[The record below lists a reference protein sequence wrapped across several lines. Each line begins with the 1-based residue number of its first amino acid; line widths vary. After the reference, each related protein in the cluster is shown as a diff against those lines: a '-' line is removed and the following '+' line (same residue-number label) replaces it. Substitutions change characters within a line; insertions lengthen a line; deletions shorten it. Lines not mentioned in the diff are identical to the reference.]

1 MIRKQDI
8 LDRVAEWHLRPEVV
22 EKDYVLG
29 WLLAALGAHPETAA
43 HWVFKGGTC
52 IKKCFAETYRFS
64 EDLDF
69 TLRSGA
75 IYDEEGLRAV
85 VRQVAATAG
94 EASGI
99 VFLVNDIVVR
109 TRQNRRGERTFEAR
123 LGYRGPLDN
132 PAQPKVRFDLS
143 RYEAVVLPTERR
155 SIFHPYPDSLPSD
168 AAAVCYAFD
177 EVLAEKTRA
186 LIERTRPRD
195 LYDVVLILDDHVGSL
210 DLRRAREV
218 LLAKCEAKG
227 IALPTAAGILELVR
241 DAAELASGPRVR
253 APLPPAFPS
262 REPAAG
268 RRPIWCPLAR
278 ADSGA
283 LACRWTSSDSREP
296 TDCSSPSRT
305 TASRAR
311 SSRTRFG
318 GRRPGIS
325 CCTGGSGTRRRS
337 RHSTS
342 PRSGTWRSRVWP
354 SARATASS
362 SRADPS
368 ADCREPSPALGALR
382 RGDAALAG
390 RKARC
395 ARGARLRVGAPAA
408 RALRADAADRRVRV
422 VSRRSRVI
430 PVLGS

>member
-69 TLRSGA
+69 TLRPGA
-75 IYDEEGLRAV
+75 IYDEEGLRGV
-85 VRQVAATAG
+85 VREVAATAG

-99 VFLVNDIVVR
+99 SFLVNDIVVR
-109 TRQNRRGERTFEAR
+109 PRQNRRGERTFEAR

-143 RYEAVVLPTERR
+143 QYEEVVLPTERR
-155 SIFHPYPDSLPSD
+155 AIFHPYPDSLPSD

-227 IALPTAAGILELVR
+227 IAFPTAAGLLALVR
-241 DAAELASGPRVR
+241 DAAELASEWENMLGHQLPALPDLAAVIERFARLAGWVDAPTR
-253 APLPPAFPS
+253 AAPPPARLPV
-262 REPAAG
+262 
-268 RRPIWCPLAR
+268 AR
-278 ADSGA
+278 AGGG
-283 LACRWTSSDSREP
+283 P
-296 TDCSSPSRT
+296 TPDLVAP
-305 TASRAR
+305 R
-311 SSRTRFG
+311 SSRFWGVGVPLDVIRFAG
-318 GRRPGIS
+318 ANRLLVAFTYNGKPRTVEPYSLRRPK
-325 CCTGGSGTRRRS
+325 TGNLLLYGWERDSSQIKAFDVSKIRDVEVTRAAF
-337 RHSTS
+337 S
-342 PRSGTWRSRVWP
+342 PRYRIEF
-354 SARATASS
+354 TA
-362 SRADPS
+362 
-368 ADCREPSPALGALR
+368 
-382 RGDAALAG
+382 
-390 RKARC
+390 
-395 ARGARLRVGAPAA
+395 
-408 RALRADAADRRVRV
+408 
-422 VSRRSRVI
+422 
-430 PVLGS
+430 

>member
-43 HWVFKGGTC
+43 YWVFKGGTC

-69 TLRSGA
+69 TLRPSA
-75 IYDEEGLRAV
+75 IYDEEGLRGV
-85 VRQVAATAG
+85 VREVAAMAG

-99 VFLVNDIVVR
+99 AFLVNDIVVR
-109 TRQNRRGERTFEAR
+109 PRQNRRGERTFEAR

-143 RYEAVVLPTERR
+143 RYEEVVLPTERR
-155 SIFHPYPDSLPSD
+155 AIFHPYPDSLPSD

-195 LYDVVLILDDHVGSL
+195 LYDVVLILGDHVGSL

-227 IALPTAAGILELVR
+227 IALPTAAGLLELVR
-241 DAAELASGPRVR
+241 DAAELASEWENMLGHQLPALPDLAAVIERFASLAGWVDAPAR
-253 APLPPAFPS
+253 AAPPPARLPVA
-262 REPAAG
+262 RAG
-268 RRPIWCPLAR
+268 R
-278 ADSGA
+278 G
-283 LACRWTSSDSREP
+283 P
-296 TDCSSPSRT
+296 TPDLVAP
-305 TASRAR
+305 R
-311 SSRTRFG
+311 SSRFWGAGVPLDVIRFAG
-318 GRRPGIS
+318 ANRLLVAFTYNGKPRTVEPYSLRRPK
-325 CCTGGSGTRRRS
+325 TGNLLLYGWEQDSSQIKAFDVSKIRDVEVTRAAF
-337 RHSTS
+337 S
-342 PRSGTWRSRVWP
+342 PRYRIEF
-354 SARATASS
+354 TA
-362 SRADPS
+362 
-368 ADCREPSPALGALR
+368 
-382 RGDAALAG
+382 
-390 RKARC
+390 
-395 ARGARLRVGAPAA
+395 
-408 RALRADAADRRVRV
+408 
-422 VSRRSRVI
+422 
-430 PVLGS
+430 

>member
-1 MIRKQDI
+1 MIPKQDI

-69 TLRSGA
+69 TLRPGA
-75 IYDEEGLRAV
+75 IYDEEGLRGV
-85 VRQVAATAG
+85 VREVAATAG

-99 VFLVNDIVVR
+99 VFLMNDIVVR
-109 TRQNRRGERTFEAR
+109 PRKNRRGERTFEAR

-143 RYEAVVLPTERR
+143 QYEEVVLPTERR
-155 SIFHPYPDSLPSD
+155 AIFHPYPDSLPSD

-227 IALPTAAGILELVR
+227 IALPTAAGLLELVR
-241 DAAELASGPRVR
+241 AAAELASEWGNMLGHQLPALPDLAAVIERLGRLTGWVDGPTR
-253 APLPPAFPS
+253 AAPPPARLPVA
-262 REPAAG
+262 RAG
-268 RRPIWCPLAR
+268 R
-278 ADSGA
+278 G
-283 LACRWTSSDSREP
+283 P
-296 TDCSSPSRT
+296 TPDLVAP
-305 TASRAR
+305 R
-311 SSRTRFG
+311 SSRFWGVGVPLDVIRFAG
-318 GRRPGIS
+318 ANRLLVAFTYNGKPRTVEPYSLRRPK
-325 CCTGGSGTRRRS
+325 TGSLLLYGWERDSSQIKAFDVSKIRDVEVTRVAF
-337 RHSTS
+337 S
-342 PRSGTWRSRVWP
+342 PRYRIEF
-354 SARATASS
+354 TA
-362 SRADPS
+362 
-368 ADCREPSPALGALR
+368 
-382 RGDAALAG
+382 
-390 RKARC
+390 
-395 ARGARLRVGAPAA
+395 
-408 RALRADAADRRVRV
+408 
-422 VSRRSRVI
+422 
-430 PVLGS
+430 